1 MKHLIIGGSIAG
13 ISAASAIR
21 SSSPDEEIT
30 VVSQEKG
37 KAYYRPLIP
46 FLIEDKK
53 KDIFFEEDPSV
64 KYSYKHITGR
74 ATGIDVKSRK
84 VLLSSGDKLGYDR
97 LLMATGSSPDLPEI
111 EGSEGAGIFTLRTS
125 ADAAEIREYAQG
137 KKNAVILGGGLVGIK
152 AALALNHLGIRVTL
166 IEKLHQV
173 LFGRLDL
180 YGSQLIS
187 RALEGEGIHIVTGE
201 TIESIERKKD
211 SVKAVKLSSG
221 NTVKADFV
229 IIATGV
235 KPNIDILVDT
245 GIKINEGIVVN
256 EKLQS
261 SNPDIFAAGDTV
273 EFIDIPTGE
282 PAVSALW
289 TNAAEMGRFAGKN
302 MAGGEL
308 DYNGFLSVMN
318 AAQICDIP
326 FISLGI
332 IDPVDKKN
340 YEIIATKSSEGYRKL
355 LFRNDLLVGAVFIH
369 SIEGAGIYT
378 SLIKNRIP
386 LEGLKEKAIDG
397 YLSYADFIGAGIE
410 EPVVA

>member
-13 ISAASAIR
+13 ISAAAAIR
-21 SSSPDEEIT
+21 SNSPDEEIT
-30 VVSQEKG
+30 VVSREKG

-46 FLIEDKK
+46 FMIEDEKK
-53 KDIFFEEDPSV
+53 NIFFEEDPSV
-64 KYSYKHITGR
+64 KYSYKHITER

-84 VLLSSGDKLGYDR
+84 VLLSSGDKLSYDR

-111 EGSEGAGIFTLRTS
+111 KGSEGPGIFTLRTS
-125 ADAAEIREYAQG
+125 ADAAEIREYAKG
-137 KKNAVILGGGLVGIK
+137 KKNAVVLGGGLVGIK
-152 AALALNHLGIRVTL
+152 AALALKHLGISIILV
-166 IEKLHQV
+166 EKLHQV
-173 LFGRLDL
+173 LFGRLDQ
-180 YGSQLIS
+180 YGSRLIS
-187 RALEGEGIHIVTGE
+187 QALEGEGVHIITGE

-235 KPNIDILVDT
+235 KPNLDILDDT

-261 SNPDIFAAGDTV
+261 SNPHIFAAGDTV
-273 EFIDIPTGE
+273 EFIDISTGE

-289 TNAAEMGRFAGKN
+289 TNAAEMGRFAGRN
-302 MAGGEL
+302 MAGDEVG
-308 DYNGFLSVMN
+308 YSGFLSVMN
-318 AAQICDIP
+318 AAQICGIP

-332 IDPVDKKN
+332 IDSVDNKN
-340 YEIIATKSSEGYRKL
+340 YEIIAMESSEGYRKL

-369 SIEGAGIYT
+369 SIEGAGLYT
-378 SLIKNRIP
+378 SLIKNSIP
-386 LEGLKEKAIDG
+386 LDGLKEKAIDG
-397 YLSYADFIGAGIE
+397 YLSYADFISAGRE
-410 EPVVA
+410 EAVVP